1 MRDFSFEDEIT
12 AKVLSLFLTE
22 LLLPAYEYFFCPSLT
37 LLGYFVSCD
46 RLMHLA
52 AKKITFST

>member
-1 MRDFSFEDEIT
+1 MIDFSFEDGIT
-12 AKVLSLFLTE
+12 AKVLSLLLTE
-22 LLLPAYEYFFCPSLT
+22 LVLPAYEYFFCLSLK
-37 LLGYFVSCD
+37 LLCYFVSCD